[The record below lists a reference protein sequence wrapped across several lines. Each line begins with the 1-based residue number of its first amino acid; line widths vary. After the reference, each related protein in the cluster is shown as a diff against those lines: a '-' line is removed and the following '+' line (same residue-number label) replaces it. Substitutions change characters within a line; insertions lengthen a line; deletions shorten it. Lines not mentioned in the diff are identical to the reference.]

1 MIAYMKR
8 THQQQYKIIV
18 ERGMD
23 GYFVARVP
31 SLPGCMT
38 QAKTYEKVI
47 DRAKEAIQLCREVAV
62 HDVEYRHRAEGDAF
76 VPTFIGVT
84 DVAV

>member
-1 MIAYMKR
+1 METARI
-8 THQQQYKIIV
+8 QQFKVIV

-31 SLPGCMT
+31 ALPGCMT
-38 QAKTYEKVI
+38 QAKTYEEVI
-47 DRAKEAIQLCREVAV
+47 DRAKEAIQLCRDVAAE
-62 HDVEYRHRAEGDAF
+62 DAQYRCHAQTDAYT
-76 VPTFIGVT
+76 PTFIGVA